1 MSNEWINNVCH
12 IILEAREK
20 RLSILDLIG
29 SRLNS
34 ICYHSVEEQYFQKSI
49 DLCSLLFWE
58 KGIVWLCG
66 YRLFPLFEND
76 IDIFC
81 VNIIQRLSLFDLF
94 GWKDIDFEDKWEE
107 TFSHFLMDTINIEI
121 SFLNNCKKPVHRSK
135 YTHVSIV
142 SWSVK
147 IKLLCMIK

>member
-1 MSNEWINNVCH
+1 MSNEWVNSVCH
-12 IILEAREK
+12 IILAERQK

-81 VNIIQRLSLFDLF
+81 VYRCSIFLVERTFILRTN
-94 GWKDIDFEDKWEE
+94 GWR
-107 TFSHFLMDTINIEI
+107 HFLIFSMDTMNIEI
-121 SFLNNCKKPVHRSK
+121 SFLNNCKKPVHRSQC
-135 YTHVSIV
+135 THLSIV
-142 SWSVK
+142 AWSVK
-147 IKLLCMIK
+147 IKLYDQVNKT